1 MCHHGELAEW
11 EEIRERLGEEEQSD
25 EPVDVDEEPVED
37 DDGGDR
43 PEVPTPPAD
52 D

>member
-11 EEIRERLGEEEQSD
+11 EEIRERLGEEEPTD
-25 EPVDVDEEPVED
+25 EPVEADEQVPES
-37 DDGGDR
+37 DDGDDR
-43 PEVPTPPAD
+43 PEVPTQPAD